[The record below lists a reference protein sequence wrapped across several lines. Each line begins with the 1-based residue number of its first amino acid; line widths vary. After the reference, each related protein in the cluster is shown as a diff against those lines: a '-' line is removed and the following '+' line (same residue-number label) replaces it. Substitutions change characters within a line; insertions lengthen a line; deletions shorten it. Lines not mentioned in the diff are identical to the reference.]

1 MWSMGSEMK
10 GSRLARLPGIATGTA
25 NRGHPVPEEPA
36 GVLANCCCHEGSSG
50 KPARRPTGVGS
61 DLDKGCSR
69 SPNVSGHSNT
79 GRPASESLKGRHSIA
94 HGAAPPVASRPGA
107 GTLGRWG
114 PNRDALKGRNK
125 DRSRPRLFPGVN
137 PNSPAISSGP
147 RAEMRPV
154 EPVQPSDAQ
163 ERTPI
168 VERTCRCGRLPHTE

>member
-36 GVLANCCCHEGSSG
+36 GVLANRCCHEGSSG

-107 GTLGRWG
+107 GTLGRNPGAVGAKPGRSEGAKQG
-114 PNRDALKGRNK
+114 PLTTASLPRRQSQLPGDFLKTTCRDAPGRT
-125 DRSRPRLFPGVN
+125 RPALGRPG
-137 PNSPAISSGP
+137 A
-147 RAEMRPV
+147 
-154 EPVQPSDAQ
+154 D
-163 ERTPI
+163 TH
-168 VERTCRCGRLPHTE
+168 C